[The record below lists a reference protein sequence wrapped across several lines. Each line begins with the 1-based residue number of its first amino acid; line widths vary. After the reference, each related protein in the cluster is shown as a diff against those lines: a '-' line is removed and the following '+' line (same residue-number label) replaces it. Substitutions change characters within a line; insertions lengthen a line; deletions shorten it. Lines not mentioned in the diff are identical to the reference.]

1 MLFQKRAGG
10 GSVDVQPPAAPAAP
24 KQRQQQPAAPPTF
37 MEEVVEVLNSF
48 RYTPPSTSSTTT
60 VAAPYQQDN
69 IDENDALAAIPVPPE
84 DSEPLTL
91 TSAIALVAG
100 TTVGAGILALP
111 AFTMK
116 AGFLPS
122 SLSLTGAWLYM
133 VTTGLL
139 IAEVNLNLAGKS
151 HRPDGGLVSMA
162 RRTIGSTGAGATG
175 AAYLFLHY
183 ALLVAY
189 IAQGGDILTGGL
201 EGLLGAFGVGGG
213 GGVTLPR
220 QLAPILFTATLGGA
234 LAFGNKK
241 WLDTANDALVGL
253 VVMTFM
259 GLVALA
265 GPRANPAALLQADWS
280 AMLSSIPVMFVA
292 LVRYV
297 GGGGGHVGGVVL
309 SLFLWAGVLLFWWWW
324 WWVVWSLFL
333 SLFFPCFWGLVL
345 LSEAHLLHT
354 LSFSPSLPSFRCFIT
369 SFPSSV
375 TA

>member
-1 MLFQKRAGG
+1 MFFEKRAGEG
-10 GSVDVQPPAAPAAP
+10 AVDVQPPAAPPAP
-24 KQRQQQPAAPPTF
+24 KQQQPPTPPTF
-37 MEEVVEVLNSF
+37 MEEVADVLNSF
-48 RYTPPSTSSTTT
+48 RYTPPTSTTT
-60 VAAPYQQDN
+60 PVVAAPEGG
-69 IDENDALAAIPVPPE
+69 IDGDDALAAIPIPPE

-122 SLSLTGAWLYM
+122 SLSLTGAWIYM

-162 RRTIGSTGAGATG
+162 RRTIGSAGAGATG

-201 EGLLGAFGVGGG
+201 EGLLGALGVGGG

-220 QLAPILFTATLGGA
+220 QLAPVLFTATLGGA

-241 WLDTANDALVGL
+241 WLDTANDALVG
-253 VVMTFM
+253 VVVLTFM

-292 LVRYV
+292 LVGDF
-297 GGGGGHVGGVVL
+297 GGGGYGNCKSL
-309 SLFLWAGVLLFWWWW
+309 SLR
-324 WWVVWSLFL
+324 
-333 SLFFPCFWGLVL
+333 LVTFIF
-345 LSEAHLLHT
+345 A
-354 LSFSPSLPSFRCFIT
+354 FSH
-369 SFPSSV
+369 
-375 TA
+375 

>member
-1 MLFQKRAGG
+1 MFFQKRAGG
-10 GSVDVQPPAAPAAP
+10 GAVDVQPPTNLEVKTPPA
-24 KQRQQQPAAPPTF
+24 KQQPPAPPTF
-37 MEEVVEVLNSF
+37 MEEVADVLNSF
-48 RYTPPSTSSTTT
+48 RYTPPTSSTTT
-60 VAAPYQQDN
+60 TLAAPSLQDG
-69 IDENDALAAIPVPPE
+69 IDGDDALAAISVPPE

-111 AFTMK
+111 AFTIK

-201 EGLLGAFGVGGG
+201 EGLLGVLGV
-213 GGVTLPR
+213 GVTLPR
-220 QLAPILFTATLGGA
+220 QLAPVLFTATLGGA

-241 WLDTANDALVGL
+241 WLDTANDALVG
-253 VVMTFM
+253 VVVLTFL

-265 GPRANPAALLQADWS
+265 APRANPAALLQADWS

-292 LVRYV
+292 LVR
-297 GGGGGHVGGVVL
+297 
-309 SLFLWAGVLLFWWWW
+309 LLLWWWW
-324 WWVVWSLFL
+324 
-333 SLFFPCFWGLVL
+333 
-345 LSEAHLLHT
+345 
-354 LSFSPSLPSFRCFIT
+354 
-369 SFPSSV
+369 
-375 TA
+375 